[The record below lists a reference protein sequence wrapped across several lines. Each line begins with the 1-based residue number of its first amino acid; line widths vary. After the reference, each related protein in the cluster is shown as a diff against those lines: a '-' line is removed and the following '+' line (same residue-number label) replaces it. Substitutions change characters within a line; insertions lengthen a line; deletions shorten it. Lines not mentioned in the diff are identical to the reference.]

1 MPPSARFFRSEG
13 RSSLM
18 GSKQKLPVQ
27 SFDSALAFL
36 RTHLFDVQETPEVAN
51 QVEVRKHGCGA
62 VLARMAAGGVAYVA
76 GPGCL
81 VGGEIATLVDRGYQK
96 FLVTS
101 RLQVAAT
108 ADHLRALHNFQEE
121 VSDSVGKPDYYNL
134 ALGTVSDLYLYDR
147 LQGRD
152 PLAKATTESH

>member
-1 MPPSARFFRSEG
+1 MPPPVRFFCSES

-36 RTHLFDVQETPEVAN
+36 RAHSFDVEETPGVAN
-51 QVEVRKHGCGA
+51 QVQVRKNGCGA
-62 VLARMAAGGVAYVA
+62 VLARTTAGGVAYVA

-81 VGGEIATLVDRGYQK
+81 IGDEIATLVDRGYQK

-101 RLQVAAT
+101 KLEVAAT
-108 ADHLRALHNFQEE
+108 AEHLRALHAFQEGIA
-121 VSDSVGKPDYYNL
+121 DAIGKPDYYNL
-134 ALGTVSDLYLYDR
+134 ALGTVSDVYLYDR
-147 LQGRD
+147 LKGRD
-152 PLAKATTESH
+152 PLAKDSTESH